1 MEKRENKSKNQPRGL
16 MPGVDNDKIVSQ
28 LVEITSK
35 AENHAKVRRTKDG
48 RLCISAV
55 IERMVS

>member
-1 MEKRENKSKNQPRGL
+1 MEKRETKGKNEPRGL
-16 MPGVDNDKIVSQ
+16 QPGVDNDKIVSQ
-28 LVEITSK
+28 LVAITAK

-55 IERMVS
+55 SERRVS